1 MNNIK
6 NTICPKKEIEKIIN
20 HYTNDEIFISIVNYK
35 YYINSFIHKSFNC
48 NFNYNDETDANCHLI
63 LKNYVT
69 LNGENY
75 ERLEYLGD
83 AQIYAIIAEYLYDK
97 YPDKDEGFMTKMRIK
112 LIKKE
117 QLAYL
122 SKKLNFDK
130 YVLLSSHL
138 DTNYSRFTNKS
149 LLENIFESFIGALYK
164 DQGFDITKKFLT
176 NILNE
181 HIDFKKLSI
190 EDTDYKSKLLLLFHS
205 QSWNYPEYTLLFKS
219 GEFTQRIV
227 YCCIKLN
234 KKYITNNK
242 HNYEFK
248 KLTNKTINYM
258 KKISTD
264 NEYKFDS
271 EYYYLFVSYNKT
283 KKQAEQECSKNCF
296 NYLKQ
301 NFFTHIN

>member
-6 NTICPKKEIEKIIN
+6 NTICPKKEIEKIIKK
-20 HYTNDEIFISIVNYK
+20 YTQDEIFISMLNYK
-35 YYINSFIHKSFNC
+35 YYINSFMHKSFNC
-48 NFNYNDETDANCHLI
+48 NFMYNDDTDNNCNFLLH
-63 LKNYVT
+63 NYVT

-83 AQIYAIIAEYLYDK
+83 AQIYAIIAEYLYNK
-97 YPDKDEGFMTKMRIK
+97 YPDKDEGFMTKLRIK

-122 SKKLNFDK
+122 CKKLNFEK
-130 YVLLSSHL
+130 YVLLSCHL

-149 LLENIFESFIGALYK
+149 LLENVFESFIGALYK
-164 DQGFDITKKFLT
+164 DQGFEITKKFLT
-176 NILNE
+176 NILEE
-181 HIDFKKLSI
+181 HIDFNKLI
-190 EDTDYKSKLLLLFHS
+190 VEDTDFKSKLLLLFHS
-205 QSWNYPEYTLLFKS
+205 QSWNYPEYTLLFKT
-219 GEFTQRIV
+219 GEFTQRVV

-234 KKYITNNK
+234 KKNISNNK

-248 KLTNKTINYM
+248 KLTNKTINYIT
-258 KKISTD
+258 KNCINHDYT
-264 NEYKFDS
+264 FD
-271 EYYYLFVSYNKT
+271 ENYYYLFVSYHKT

-301 NFFTHIN
+301 NFFTSIN